1 MGCNIGCSTPQH
13 NPWTADWVTFFRDH
27 RLGFQLKL
35 IKEQYGDND
44 LYAKGEHVKGRQIPL
59 GGILLRVGIHVL
71 ENASVEENE
80 TFLSTVGHPHMTG
93 QRLLEKLPLLLQGL
107 DNVQPCLLHGDL
119 WSGNVVAD
127 SHGSP
132 VILDPACYCMSLFF
146 SQILESCLVSE
157 ISSLN
162 CSITLAC

>member
-1 MGCNIGCSTPQH
+1 MHKAGSTDQGFGFHMDNTIGSTPQH

-44 LYAKGEHVKGRQIPL
+44 LYAKG
-59 GGILLRVGIHVL
+59 
-71 ENASVEENE
+71 
-80 TFLSTVGHPHMTG
+80 

-119 WSGNVVAD
+119 WSGNVVTD
-127 SHGSP
+127 SNGSP

-162 CSITLAC
+162 HSTMLAC

>member
-1 MGCNIGCSTPQH
+1 VS
-13 NPWTADWVTFFRDH
+13 
-27 RLGFQLKL
+27 
-35 IKEQYGDND
+35 
-44 LYAKGEHVKGRQIPL
+44 
-59 GGILLRVGIHVL
+59 IHVL
-71 ENASVEENE
+71 ENASDEENE

-146 SQILESCLVSE
+146 SQILEFCLVSE

-162 CSITLAC
+162 PSTMLAR